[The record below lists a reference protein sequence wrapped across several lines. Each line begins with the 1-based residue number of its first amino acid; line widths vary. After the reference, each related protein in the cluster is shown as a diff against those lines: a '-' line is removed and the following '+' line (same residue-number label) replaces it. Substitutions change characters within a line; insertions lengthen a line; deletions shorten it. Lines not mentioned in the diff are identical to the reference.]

1 MYFFTQWV
9 NDQNTCIY
17 FILYMYIFYSTSNAL
32 EVKYGKIHTQ
42 QMCALL
48 QRSAWSRGRVLGGSS
63 SLNNLQYVRGS
74 HHDYDRWAKDGC
86 KGWSYKDVLPY
97 FIKSEDIQIPELQN
111 SGKNIRFVHQNFFF
125 FGSFWRIFGSISN
138 FVCHCPFHNVGY
150 LAKSSIKFV

>member
-74 HHDYDRWAKDGC
+74 RHDYDRWAKDGC

-111 SGKNIRFVHQNFFF
+111 SGKNIRFVHQNFFSLVL
-125 FGSFWRIFGSISN
+125 FGEFLGQYQILSAIVHFTTWDILRSQ
-138 FVCHCPFHNVGY
+138 V
-150 LAKSSIKFV
+150 

>member
-97 FIKSEDIQIPELQN
+97 FIKSEDIKIPELQN
-111 SGKNIRFVHQNFFF
+111 SGKNIRFVHQNFFSLVL
-125 FGSFWRIFGSISN
+125 FGEFLGQYQILSAIVHFTTWDILRSQ
-138 FVCHCPFHNVGY
+138 V
-150 LAKSSIKFV
+150 

>member
-111 SGKNIRFVHQNFFF
+111 SGKNIRFVHQNFFSLVL
-125 FGSFWRIFGSISN
+125 FGEFLGQYQILSAIVHFTTWDILRSQ
-138 FVCHCPFHNVGY
+138 V
-150 LAKSSIKFV
+150 